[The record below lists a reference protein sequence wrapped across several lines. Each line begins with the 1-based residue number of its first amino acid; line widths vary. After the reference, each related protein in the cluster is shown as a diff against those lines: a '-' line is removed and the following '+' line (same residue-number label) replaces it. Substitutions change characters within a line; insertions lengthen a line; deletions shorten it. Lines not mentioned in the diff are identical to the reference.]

1 MQKKLIVLLA
11 IVSSALLSAP
21 AKVKAENAD
30 PIASGKALYATNCVT
45 CHGEKYD
52 GQGPAGKY
60 LTPKPR
66 NLAVE
71 KLKNGETKEAIASTI
86 KNGLD
91 GTQMVAFGKPKG
103 ALSETEC
110 NDLAAFVFSLRKH

>member
-1 MQKKLIVLLA
+1 MLKRNFLFTLLLPSFLI
-11 IVSSALLSAP
+11 AP
-21 AKVKAENAD
+21 LRANAENAD
-30 PIASGKALYATNCVT
+30 PVSRGKALYAVNCVT

-60 LTPKPR
+60 LKPKPR
-66 NLAVE
+66 NLAAD
-71 KLKNGETKEAIASTI
+71 KLKNGETIDAIATTI

-103 ALSETEC
+103 ALSESEC